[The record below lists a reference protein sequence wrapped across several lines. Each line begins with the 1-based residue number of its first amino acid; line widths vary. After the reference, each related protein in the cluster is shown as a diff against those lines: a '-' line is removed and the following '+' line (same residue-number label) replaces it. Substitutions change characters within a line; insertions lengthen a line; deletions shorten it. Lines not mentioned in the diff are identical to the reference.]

1 MTEQKKTWHDV
12 PMEELVLTA
21 REYPAMQAAIGW
33 NILKHAAAC
42 GFRTGAGLLRAIH
55 AHGELLEAL
64 KALLFIADSHSIQET
79 RQVCV
84 CHALKPGFTCPYCK
98 ARAAIA
104 KAEEEAE

>member
-55 AHGELLEAL
+55 AHEELLTVL
-64 KALLFIADSHSIQET
+64 KAIIGECEDGEFASMIPSTLFAIIDEQARPVIA
-79 RQVCV
+79 
-84 CHALKPGFTCPYCK
+84 
-98 ARAAIA
+98 
-104 KAEEEAE
+104 EAEVQAE

>member
-64 KALLFIADSHSIQET
+64 EETLELL
-79 RQVCV
+79 
-84 CHALKPGFTCPYCK
+84 CHCCRHLNPQHVECTGCQDTEQ
-98 ARAAIA
+98 ARAVLA
-104 KAEEEAE
+104 KAAGDGK